1 MFIMPIFK
9 IQSGWSVWSLR
20 SCDLTRGLSGWAI
33 LGTCVSFTLWKEAL
47 ITMFYY
53 KLGSLRI

>member
-1 MFIMPIFK
+1 MPIFK

-20 SCDLTRGLSGWAI
+20 SCDLTSGLSGWAI

-47 ITMFYY
+47 IIMFYY
-53 KLGSLRI
+53 KLGFLRI